1 MACGPV
7 YRMGRAGARPKPP
20 GSRTEGARRA
30 AADALSFSFV
40 DPSDNRRPGLS
51 GREPLLFAAWAF
63 LLCVAIGYQL
73 GSRAL
78 FEPDEGRNAEVMR
91 EMSASGD
98 YFVPRLNDL
107 LFLDK
112 PFLYYAAGGLAMKAL
127 GVHELAARL
136 PAVLCTLALALGIGL
151 LARRWWG
158 DRAGALAGLAAV
170 ATPLP
175 LLYTQIVIF
184 DAMLT
189 LWICAAVGAF
199 YLAVERDPEAGGSAA
214 STFRHWSV
222 VAWIAMGLGVLTK
235 GPVALLVPLAAVLP
249 WALWRRR
256 AGRLVERGAPLV
268 LAVLIVPWVW
278 VVSRADPD
286 FLHYALVT
294 ETWSRLTSNEL
305 KRDAPSWYYLPVVL
319 LGALPWSVVPLAG
332 ARRVAAAL
340 RARESRIRF
349 LASWFVVPFVLFSIM
364 HSKRIHYILPLVP
377 ALVLLSIWLW
387 AETPKGAR
395 LPGVRFAAILWA
407 LLGGAVLA
415 LGLGAAPKL
424 LSRVEGVEGATVAA
438 VATALGTVW
447 LLAGAAAYVAS
458 RSPLAALI
466 TLALPP
472 LALLLVTA
480 PLVEAVG
487 ERRSARSLAQSIDE
501 TYGEGIEIVAVETFP
516 ASLPFYLERPLVL
529 VTADGLWL
537 RSNYIL
543 RRYPQMVG
551 EAGPMR
557 SPAWLEG
564 AVGDCRTPRA
574 FLVRQK
580 NEGLR
585 RELVAAGRPQ
595 REGGRDV
602 DLFGPCAS
610 GEALSSG
617 APASPPSPPP
627 PTPPAGEAGR
637 VSG

>member
-1 MACGPV
+1 MDPAD
-7 YRMGRAGARPKPP
+7 RR
-20 GSRTEGARRA
+20 SRDLSRRERLCLVLW
-30 AADALSFSFV
+30 ALLL
-40 DPSDNRRPGLS
+40 GL
-51 GREPLLFAAWAF
+51 AIAF
-63 LLCVAIGYQL
+63 QL

-91 EMSASGD
+91 EMSVSGD

-127 GVHELAARL
+127 GATELAARL
-136 PAVLCTLALALGIGL
+136 PAVLCTLALAFGVGA

-158 DRAGALAGLAAV
+158 DRAGALAGLAAA

-175 LLYTQIVIF
+175 LVYTQIVIF

-199 YLAVERDPEAGGSAA
+199 YLAVERDAENGDGSA
-214 STFRHWSV
+214 FRYWSV
-222 VAWIAMGLGVLTK
+222 VAWAAMGLGVLTK

-268 LAVLIVPWVW
+268 LAVLIGPWLW

-305 KRDAPSWYYLPVVL
+305 KRDAPSWYYLPVAL

-332 ARRVAAAL
+332 ARRVAAAF

-349 LASWFVVPFVLFSIM
+349 LASWFVVPFVLFSIL

-387 AETPKGAR
+387 VETPNGAR
-395 LPGVRFAAILWA
+395 LPGVRFAAMLWA
-407 LLGGAVLA
+407 VLGGTVLA

-424 LSRVEGVEGATVAA
+424 LSRVEGADGATVAG
-438 VATALGTVW
+438 VAAALGTIW
-447 LLAGAAAYVAS
+447 LLAGVAAFLAS

-472 LALLLVTA
+472 LALLLATA

-487 ERRSARSLAQSIDE
+487 ERRSARSLAQSIDG
-501 TYGEGIEIVAVETFP
+501 TFGEGIEIVAVETFP

-543 RRYPQMVG
+543 RRYSQMVG

-564 AVGDCRTPRA
+564 AVGDCGTPRA

-580 NEGLR
+580 NEALR

-595 REGGRDV
+595 RDGGRDV

-617 APASPPSPPP
+617 APPSPPSPPP
-627 PTPPAGEAGR
+627 PAPPAGEAGR